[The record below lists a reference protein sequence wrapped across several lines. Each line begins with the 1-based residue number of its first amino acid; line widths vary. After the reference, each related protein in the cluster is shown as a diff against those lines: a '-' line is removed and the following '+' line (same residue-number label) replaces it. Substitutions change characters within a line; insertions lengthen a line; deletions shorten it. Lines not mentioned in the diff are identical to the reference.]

1 MHCSYQYSTAY
12 TVKIHSIAKCTKMLR
27 CVINLRPTDG
37 IGYSE
42 CCTVDACF
50 MQGSTTAGTL
60 ALVFAT
66 QISGFF
72 AGSSKTRN
80 ATFVV
85 SCALPIAEICLHRES
100 ACTVSFSSAWSDWRH
115 SMSQETD
122 HCRAT
127 GVLLH
132 TWCIDLIKWIMW
144 MFVKWFFFFMFS
156 ISQCTL
162 SGMWQPTFST
172 LLHAMW
178 FYCYCIRSCYDIHKV
193 MKRMVHKNFANC
205 RAVWQYILRYGCH
218 TTKIY

>member
-1 MHCSYQYSTAY
+1 MWYLWIAEVTSEIFWDIFVRHSVCTDCNKERMWQNRSS
-12 TVKIHSIAKCTKMLR
+12 VFILHSIAKCTKMLR

-42 CCTVDACF
+42 YCIVDACF

-100 ACTVSFSSAWSDWRH
+100 ACTVSFSSAWSD
-115 SMSQETD
+115 
-122 HCRAT
+122 
-127 GVLLH
+127 
-132 TWCIDLIKWIMW
+132 
-144 MFVKWFFFFMFS
+144 
-156 ISQCTL
+156 
-162 SGMWQPTFST
+162 
-172 LLHAMW
+172 
-178 FYCYCIRSCYDIHKV
+178 
-193 MKRMVHKNFANC
+193 
-205 RAVWQYILRYGCH
+205 
-218 TTKIY
+218 